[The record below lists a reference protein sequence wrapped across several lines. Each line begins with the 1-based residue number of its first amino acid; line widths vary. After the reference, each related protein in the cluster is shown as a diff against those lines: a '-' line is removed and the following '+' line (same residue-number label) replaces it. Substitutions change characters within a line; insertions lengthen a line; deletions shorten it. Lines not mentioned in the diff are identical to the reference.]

1 MPFSEKAHNNIT
13 HSPLREYRLAKR
25 ASSRCSRSRF
35 FRAAMTVE
43 AAIVLPLFLFFF
55 GNILYIFEMIR
66 LQSCLLAALH
76 ETGTQISEYAYF
88 YRYGLD
94 DLSGLVGTDGASP
107 GEASPAASRV
117 SSGGDDVLSFLSSY
131 AVSLITSELYV
142 RNQVNHY
149 LGETYLKE
157 TCLEGGSAGI
167 SYLRSRILT
176 AGSRDIVDL
185 VADYR
190 VRPFIEVMAPS
201 GFSMQCRYYGHA
213 WVGYDNGVSPE
224 DEEEEAEEDIVYIT
238 PTGTVYHLTREC
250 TYLKPSVHAISSS
263 DIGSARNNSGG
274 KYYPCERCRPSR
286 SGTLFITND
295 GNRYHSSSTCS
306 SIYHNILSVPL
317 SSVEDHMRACSKC
330 GR

>member
-1 MPFSEKAHNNIT
+1 M
-13 HSPLREYRLAKR
+13 PLRDSRIVKR
-25 ASSRCSRSRF
+25 ASSRPSGKLLL
-35 FRAAMTVE
+35 RAAMTVE
-43 AAIVLPLFLFFF
+43 AAVVLPLFLFFF
-55 GNILYIFEMIR
+55 CNILYIFEMIR

-88 YRYGLD
+88 YRYGLS
-94 DLSGLVGTDGASP
+94 DLEGLAGAGDSSPDAGSHSASGS
-107 GEASPAASRV
+107 
-117 SSGGDDVLSFLSSY
+117 DDVLSFLSSY

-142 RNQVNHY
+142 RSQVNHY
-149 LGETYLKE
+149 LGEQYLSQ

-176 AGSRDIVDL
+176 AGSRDLVDL

-190 VRPFIEVMAPS
+190 VRPFITLMSPS

-213 WVGYDNGVSPE
+213 WVGYDSGVSQ
-224 DEEEEAEEDIVYIT
+224 DNQEEETEEDIVFIT

-250 TYLKPSVHAISSS
+250 TYLKPSVHSISSS
-263 DIGSARNNSGG
+263 DIGAARNNSGG
-274 KYYPCERCRPSR
+274 KYYPCERCRPSPK
-286 SGTLFITND
+286 GTLFITND

-306 SIYHNILSVPL
+306 SIYHDILSVPL

-330 GR
+330 GH